1 MRLKLVIIAS
11 LLAAILGSGATI
23 AVVLAL
29 FSTLRPLTT
38 PTSDLVTL
46 ATLVPPVATCIAA
59 SFFVY
64 RHTAR
69 RRKLQALLTAILSI
83 LLSIAALIVASIVTS
98 RLNRL
103 EPPPPQQQTIT

>member
-29 FSTLRPLTT
+29 FSTLRPLST
-38 PTSDLVTL
+38 PDLVVL
-46 ATLVPPVATCIAA
+46 ATLVPPVATCLAA

-69 RRKLQALLTAILSI
+69 RRKLQALLTATLSI
-83 LLSIAALIVASIVTS
+83 VLSIAALVVASIVTS
-98 RLNRL
+98 RLNHL